1 MLNVTKIKQTARD
14 WHDHKSGKH
23 IVSKTK
29 SMIFRA
35 IWPQH
40 RGCSP
45 QQLSAM
51 MLDAT
56 NTYGGQE
63 QELNGVIIQGF
74 LVSKFQRFNDPILP
88 NVHCMLFYIYWTH
101 IQHFRDLIRPIVG
114 ICRRP
119 FFPMCSFYGMH
130 GFVIFRNNSFRNHLE
145 SSWIFWSILES
156 PKIYK
161 IGFVA
166 LM

>member
-14 WHDHKSGKH
+14 WHDHKSGTH

-29 SMIFRA
+29 SMISRD

-40 RGCSP
+40 RGCNP

-74 LVSKFQRFNDPILP
+74 LVSKFHRFNDPILP
-88 NVHCMLFYIYWTH
+88 NFHCMLFYIY
-101 IQHFRDLIRPIVG
+101 IELISNIFEIWLDRSSGFVG
-114 ICRRP
+114 AR
-119 FFPMCSFYGMH
+119 FSMCSFSEMH
-130 GFVIFRNNSFRNHLE
+130 GFVIFRNNSFWNHLE
-145 SSWIFWSILES
+145 SSWFFWSILES
-156 PKIYK
+156 PN
-161 IGFVA
+161 
-166 LM
+166 L